1 MYREAIRSRPV
12 SNGMKVVL
20 VKDAPKVGKKYDIVN
35 VSPGYAQNYLL
46 RNGFAKLATDA
57 VIAEVEAKK
66 KTMEADIKIQEDLLA
81 KNLGDIAKVTVEIK
95 GKVNEKGHLFAG
107 IHKET
112 ISEEIKKQTRLDI
125 SPRFIKLEHPVKE
138 IGEHLI
144 EVEAHG
150 KTAKIKLIVS
160 ASEE

>member
-1 MYREAIRSRPV
+1 
-12 SNGMKVVL
+12 MKVVL

-35 VSPGYAQNYLL
+35 VSAGYAQNYLFP
-46 RNGFAKLATDA
+46 NHFARLATEGF
-57 VIAEVEAKK
+57 VAEVEAKK

-81 KNLGDIAKVTVEIK
+81 KNMGDIAKVTVEIK

-112 ISEEIKKQTRLDI
+112 IAEEVKKQTRLDI

-138 IGEHLI
+138 VGEHMI
-144 EVEAHG
+144 EVEANG
-150 KTAKIKLIVS
+150 KTTKLKLIVT
-160 ASEE
+160 ASDSE

>member
-1 MYREAIRSRPV
+1 
-12 SNGMKVVL
+12 MKVVL
-20 VKDAPKVGKKYDIVN
+20 VKDAPKVGKKYDIVE
-35 VSPGYAQNYLL
+35 VSAGYAQNYLFPNRL
-46 RNGFAKLATDA
+46 ARLATDA
-57 VIAEVEAKK
+57 LVAEVEGKK
-66 KTMEADIKIQEDLLA
+66 KQMEADIKIQEDLLA

-107 IHKET
+107 IHKEM

-125 SPRFIKLEHPVKE
+125 SPQFIKLEHPVKE
-138 IGEHLI
+138 IGEHMI

-150 KTAKIKLIVS
+150 KTTKLKLIIS